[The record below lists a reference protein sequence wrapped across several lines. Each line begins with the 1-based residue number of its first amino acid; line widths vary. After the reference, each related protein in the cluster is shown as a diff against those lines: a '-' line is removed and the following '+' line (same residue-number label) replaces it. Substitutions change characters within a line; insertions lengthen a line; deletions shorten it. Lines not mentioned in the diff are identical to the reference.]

1 MKKLSRG
8 LISVLLA
15 AALMLSMCAAA
26 SAAVLQPAE
35 MTLVSD
41 KETLLAPGIVQN
53 EAVAYTANNDRLSYY
68 AATIDLSN
76 PTNHLIANYKD
87 NQTQEFGMQTVTDQ
101 IDATEAKHQGEN
113 FRIVVATNS
122 SYYNMTT
129 GRPRGAFIM
138 NGVDNTLE
146 NVALVDPVTGGTKRD
161 AEGNIVY
168 GSEGDNFGFFAIKKD
183 GTPMLGYIG
192 EFSQYRDQ
200 LQEACATHG
209 ILVRNGENVVS
220 PTINQAKAPETL
232 VGLTAD
238 NKVVLLVCDGRQAPY
253 SIGINFYEGAN
264 LMLSM
269 GCVNACALDGGGS
282 STYVCRRP
290 GAEDYQVVNR
300 PSDGAPRSVS
310 NTIMVYSTAAPTG
323 VVQSA
328 DVFSD
333 YDYLSP
339 GSSVKL
345 SANGVDICGYPA
357 ELPEGAYF
365 TLSDDSMGSV
375 EGNIFTAGSEYGDVT
390 VNCMYDG
397 KLLGSHELHI
407 IRPESIAWTKS
418 VIVATYGE
426 RTTLP
431 LVAYYQGEFVAINGD
446 DLVTLCGPIEELV
459 DKPETYGYVD
469 GLDYVAPDER
479 CGIRSAPIYAML
491 AWDTESGDTIIQS
504 KVELHRASE
513 SVFDFDSA
521 TVNLGFFAYN
531 RDINNTYTEDN
542 VNYYIQNSQS
552 NVEVSYTMAI
562 NLEDMRFPE
571 DLQPL
576 WDAFGEGLGGSVWG
590 GFLRIAN
597 KIDENSS
604 VTVKLDFPDTLV
616 IADFSDVAFSCPL
629 FDVDRESVTIDP
641 ETNTLIIPL
650 LWNKS
655 YVQSVILETGSI
667 DPVDVD
673 PIGVL
678 TGIKAVLGDD
688 VDFGASERLPVSAS
702 AVVEYKMIALSS
714 SAYNA
719 ARTNEDLNKYM
730 YIDPVSER
738 PGICVF
744 GEYINTTDSFV
755 LHSQI
760 LDGWDSA
767 GTSYTVNGVKLKGA
781 QVIDGSVY
789 YFDENG
795 ILDSTNAYSGMING
809 LDGE

>member
-41 KETLLAPGIVQN
+41 KETLLAPGVVQN
-53 EAVAYTANNDRLSYY
+53 EAVAYSANNDRLSYY

-76 PTNHLIANYKD
+76 PTNHVIINYKD
-87 NQTQEFGMQTVTDQ
+87 NQNQVFGMQTVTDQ

-113 FRIVVATNS
+113 YRIVVATNS
-122 SYYNMTT
+122 SGYNMTT
-129 GRPRGAFIM
+129 GRPTGAFIM
-138 NGVDNTLE
+138 EGIDNTQEDVPLINPATGKTMVDSDG
-146 NVALVDPVTGGTKRD
+146 NV
-161 AEGNIVY
+161 VY
-168 GSEGDNFGFFAIKKD
+168 GCAGDNYSFFAIKKD

-192 EFSQYRDQ
+192 EFSKYRDQ
-200 LQEACATHG
+200 LQEAVCAHEV
-209 ILVRNGENVVS
+209 LVKDGKNVVS
-220 PTINQAKAPETL
+220 PGYNKTKAPRTY

-238 NKVVLLVCDGRQAPY
+238 NKVVLFVCDGRQAPY
-253 SIGINFYEGAN
+253 SIGIDSYEGAN
-264 LMLSM
+264 MMISL
-269 GCVNACALDGGGS
+269 GCVNALGLDGGGS

-290 GAEDYQVVNR
+290 GAEDYQIINR

-310 NTIMVYSTAAPTG
+310 TSIMVYSTAAPTG

-365 TLSDDSMGSV
+365 TLSDDSMGSIN
-375 EGNIFTAGSEYGDVT
+375 GDTFTAGSGYGDVT

-418 VIVATYGE
+418 VIAATYGE

-459 DKPETYGYVD
+459 DQPETYGYVE
-469 GLDYVAPDER
+469 GLDYVAPDEH
-479 CGIRSAPIYAML
+479 CGIRSTPIYAML
-491 AWDTESGDTIIQS
+491 AWDTETGDTIIQS

-513 SVFDFDSA
+513 SVFDFDTA
-521 TVNLGFFAYN
+521 TVNKYYYAYN
-531 RDINNTYTEDN
+531 RDITNTYTEDN
-542 VNYYIQNSQS
+542 VNYYIQNSQK
-552 NVEVSYTMAI
+552 NVEVAYTMAI
-562 NLEDMRFPE
+562 NLEDMQLPE

-576 WDAFGEGLGGSVWG
+576 WDAFGEGLGGTIWG

-597 KIDENSS
+597 KIDDYSN
-604 VTVKLDFPDTLV
+604 VTARLDFPDTM
-616 IADFSDVAFSCPL
+616 IISDVSDISFSCPL

-673 PIGVL
+673 PIGIL
-678 TGIKAVLGDD
+678 SGIKAVLKED
-688 VDFGASERLPVSAS
+688 VDFGTSDRLPVSINA
-702 AVVEYKMIALSS
+702 AVEYKMIALSS
-714 SAYNA
+714 SAHGA
-719 ARTNEDLNKYM
+719 AEKNEELNKYM
-730 YIDPVSER
+730 YTDPKSGR

-760 LDGWDSA
+760 LDGWDST